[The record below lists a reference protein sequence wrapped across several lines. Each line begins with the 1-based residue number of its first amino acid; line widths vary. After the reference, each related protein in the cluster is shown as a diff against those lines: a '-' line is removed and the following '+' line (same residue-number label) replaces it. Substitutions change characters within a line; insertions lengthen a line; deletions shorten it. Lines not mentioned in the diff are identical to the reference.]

1 MVWKHSTRR
10 NCATKH
16 CNSASMPVR
25 LAKPF
30 PFSLT
35 EIGQIFAQ
43 NVITSRKHCRHSL
56 ASSLLLA
63 EEECHSFSKGKM
75 PNRCSSECLVMETEG
90 EQNLLFALFIL
101 QELNPPAWL
110 SNYCE
115 LMCYLFA
122 HVERSLSMV
131 DVPYSLESNGEARRN
146 SPEVKCINCWI
157 TNSKLKLVHEH
168 IHSSYSVGIKLFG
181 ISPQLIC
188 ARLLEANLEIP
199 FSKEDLEIYILTWK
213 VTRHCRS

>member
-1 MVWKHSTRR
+1 MVWELSTRR

-16 CNSASMPVR
+16 CNYASMPVR

-110 SNYCE
+110 SNYCD

-122 HVERSLSMV
+122 Q
-131 DVPYSLESNGEARRN
+131 
-146 SPEVKCINCWI
+146 I
-157 TNSKLKLVHEH
+157 
-168 IHSSYSVGIKLFG
+168 LF
-181 ISPQLIC
+181 
-188 ARLLEANLEIP
+188 
-199 FSKEDLEIYILTWK
+199 TWN
-213 VTRHCRS
+213 VHCRWSTFHTRSRVVARHDEILQKWNVSIVE